1 MVEIYK
7 AGLNWKEYT
16 REIDIGIH
24 YAKYTR

>member
-16 REIDIGIH
+16 GDNDIEIH
-24 YAKYTR
+24 YAKYMF